1 VSADDRVGRAALAPW
16 NITLLA
22 EANIF
27 NDPEAAALVLA
38 ADWDVTLVP
47 LDVTMSSVP
56 EKPHRQALLASSS
69 PVPQA
74 LGEMLGCYFA
84 F

>member
-1 VSADDRVGRAALAPW
+1 MSADDRVGRAALAPW

-47 LDVTMSSVP
+47 LR
-56 EKPHRQALLASSS
+56 HARS
-69 PVPQA
+69 PRGGA
-74 LGEMLGCYFA
+74 RCWCC
-84 F
+84 